1 MLIVDPHRFPQVVDF
16 LSNEQISKSRNLME
30 TSASLESCNGQSPLN
45 YSASLGWA
53 EPKTHGLCNRVER
66 LGRDATYGQCAVTG
80 DGSQLSDKVASCFKL
95 TVFLTSGRKTIKS
108 PQPGYD

>member
-30 TSASLESCNGQSPLN
+30 ASASLESCNGQSPLN

-53 EPKTHGLCNRVER
+53 
-66 LGRDATYGQCAVTG
+66 GRDATYGQCAVTG
-80 DGSQLSDKVASCFKL
+80 DGSQLSDKVASCFNIPC
-95 TVFLTSGRKTIKS
+95 F
-108 PQPGYD
+108 